1 MCINAVLLDAWLSLK
16 TVMSLMMGQVELK
29 HEGEESMI

>member
-1 MCINAVLLDAWLSLK
+1 MHINAVLDVRLSLK
-16 TVMSLMMGQVELK
+16 TVMSLMTGWVELK